1 MSILDEGNSKEAMAG
16 ISASCRLFGD
26 ESLRSSD
33 GGLRLGSAVINSKW
47 WHSTWSTRRHI
58 GEVSRL
64 RWSKRPN
71 RPDLGRSS
79 DSSVAPAVARRTKRW
94 HGSSGLEASM
104 QKSKGRA

>member
-1 MSILDEGNSKEAMAG
+1 MRETLKRRWRR

-58 GEVSRL
+58 GEVLTTEVVKTTKST
-64 RWSKRPN
+64 RP
-71 RPDLGRSS
+71 
-79 DSSVAPAVARRTKRW
+79 
-94 HGSSGLEASM
+94 GSI
-104 QKSKGRA
+104 Q